1 MDVGDDTTTGDGG
14 LDEGVE
20 LLVTTDGELE
30 MAGRDTLDLEV
41 LAGVSGELEDL
52 GGQVLKDGGRVDGGG
67 GTDTLGLLDGGL
79 EETVDT
85 TDGELSS
92 LCSLIFKRYGY
103 GGDEK
108 GDEMSRKR
116 RCRCHMFSGVPLVG
130 VGGVGGKFIVKSTRR
145 ARNQNQ
151 RSNFEV
157 SSGRFDSPE
166 VQPWTNATGAPSWR
180 WGPCRPFLPYL
191 LCLLC
196 RTVNRDGNVEER
208 ERRESWSWV
217 SHHASRCKLANN
229 TGKRYRTRS
238 STIRRWIRSDGVPI
252 GSAWCRPRRP
262 RNFRRRRGSED
273 RRCAVQSAHH
283 G

>member
-92 LCSLIFKRYGY
+92 LCGLDSK
-103 GGDEK
+103 DTDTE
-108 GDEMSRKR
+108 E
-116 RCRCHMFSGVPLVG
+116 
-130 VGGVGGKFIVKSTRR
+130 TRR
-145 ARNQNQ
+145 AMRCQ
-151 RSNFEV
+151 
-157 SSGRFDSPE
+157 
-166 VQPWTNATGAPSWR
+166 
-180 WGPCRPFLPYL
+180 
-191 LCLLC
+191 
-196 RTVNRDGNVEER
+196 ER
-208 ERRESWSWV
+208 EDVDVICFR
-217 SHHASRCKLANN
+217 ASRWLASVVLGGNL
-229 TGKRYRTRS
+229 S
-238 STIRRWIRSDGVPI
+238 
-252 GSAWCRPRRP
+252 
-262 RNFRRRRGSED
+262 
-273 RRCAVQSAHH
+273 
-283 G
+283 

>member
-1 MDVGDDTTTGDGG
+1 MFHPQAVRLRSPKRQKAKRTTKNKESFGRASSARWRAARLEATLLLGGLSGLVDEGLVDVGDDTTTGDGG

-41 LAGVSGELEDL
+41 LAGVAGELEDL

-79 EETVDT
+79 KETVDT
-85 TDGELSS
+85 TDGELSR
-92 LCSLIFKRYGY
+92 LLVFGIFKRYGY

-108 GDEMSRKR
+108 GDETSRER
-116 RCRCHMFSGVPLVG
+116 GYRYHMFSGVPLVG
-130 VGGVGGKFIVKSTRR
+130 IGRKIIIMSTKR

-157 SSGRFDSPE
+157 SSGSFDSPE

-180 WGPCRPFLPYL
+180 WGPFRPFLPYL

-208 ERRESWSWV
+208 E
-217 SHHASRCKLANN
+217 
-229 TGKRYRTRS
+229 
-238 STIRRWIRSDGVPI
+238 
-252 GSAWCRPRRP
+252 
-262 RNFRRRRGSED
+262 
-273 RRCAVQSAHH
+273 
-283 G
+283 